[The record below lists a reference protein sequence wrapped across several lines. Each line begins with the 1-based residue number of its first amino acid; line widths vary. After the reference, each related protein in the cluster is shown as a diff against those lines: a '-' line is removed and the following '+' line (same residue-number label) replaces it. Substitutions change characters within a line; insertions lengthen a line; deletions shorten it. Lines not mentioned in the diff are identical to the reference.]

1 MIESFQRTTKLGEK
15 MFDLEKIFKDFCD
28 MSFEERE
35 ELLKMIVNREP
46 DLADG
51 VICSLGA
58 KYQQFRIARGDE

>member
-1 MIESFQRTTKLGEK
+1 

-28 MSFEERE
+28 MSYEERE

-58 KYQQFRIARGDE
+58 KYYKLRKDRGDE